1 MTDLYTHT
9 RRMKNPH
16 FDRLVWSSLM
26 LTQIMAYMR
35 LYEQQCETAGNFAK
49 GPYISDICPLN
60 PNNHVATPH
69 GAFTSFIH

>member
-26 LTQIMAYMR
+26 LIQIMAYMR

-49 GPYISDICPLN
+49 GPDICPLN
-60 PNNHVATPH
+60 PNNHVAAPH
-69 GAFTSFIH
+69 GVFASFIH